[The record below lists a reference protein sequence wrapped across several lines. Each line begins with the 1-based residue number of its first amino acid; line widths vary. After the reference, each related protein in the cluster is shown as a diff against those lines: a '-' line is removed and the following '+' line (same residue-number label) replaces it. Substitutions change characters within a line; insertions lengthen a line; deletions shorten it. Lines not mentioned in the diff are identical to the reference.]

1 MKCKSSVF
9 LLIVVFLAYTANAQQ
24 IVSVEDVIKLALEK
38 NYDVQIARNV
48 SEAANTDD
56 RYAFGA
62 FLPQINAVGATVWN
76 SNDQD
81 LRFLDDSRNIK
92 GKAEGNISNASAQLS
107 WTLFDG
113 TRMFATRERI
123 ATIASQGEILV
134 RDQMVNTI
142 ASAATNYYDIV
153 RQKQQLKAI
162 EEQMSV
168 SEERVKLAERKLE
181 VGTGA
186 KPELLQAKVDYNA
199 QRTQVLQQQALILQL
214 KDQLN
219 ALVGLQLPSLYEV
232 ADTIIIDLN
241 LRQEELSNNI
251 ENTNFALQGTR
262 AEMRISNL
270 SLKERRA
277 ELSPFVDFNAAYNY
291 SRTDNTRL
299 LNPFG
304 TVYNR
309 SNGYSYG
316 LSVNMPILTGFNQ
329 RRLIQQAKINII
341 RQQLLYQQQKV
352 NVNIGLQNAFVN
364 YDNAKKIL
372 LVEEENILLAREN
385 VSIALETFK
394 RGATTFVELRT
405 AQQSLAEAYT
415 RLINAR
421 YLAKA
426 AEIELLRLN
435 GGLLPGVSPGQ

>member
-1 MKCKSSVF
+1 MKCRLFGILPIIIF
-9 LLIVVFLAYTANAQQ
+9 LYNTANAQEK
-24 IVSVEDVIKLALEK
+24 VSIEQVVALALEK
-38 NYDVQIARNV
+38 NYDVHLARNV
-48 SEAANTDD
+48 AEAAETDN

-62 FLPQINAVGATVWN
+62 FLPQINAVGTTVWN
-76 SNDQD
+76 SNDQE
-81 LRFLDDSRNIK
+81 LRFLDESRNIK
-92 GKAEGNISNASAQLS
+92 GRAEGYNITASAQLT

-113 TRMFATRERI
+113 TRMFATRERVAAI
-123 ATIASQGEILV
+123 AAQGELV
-134 RDQMVNTI
+134 VKDQMVNTI
-142 ASAATNYYDIV
+142 ASIASNYYDIV

-168 SEERVKLAERKLE
+168 SQERVKLAERKLE

-219 ALVGLQLPSLYEV
+219 ALVGLQLPPLYEV
-232 ADTIIIDLN
+232 SDTIIMNLD
-241 LRQEELSNNI
+241 LRQEELASNI
-251 ENTNFALQGTR
+251 ENTNFALQATR
-262 AEMRISNL
+262 SEIGISNL
-270 SLKERRA
+270 SLRERRA
-277 ELSPFVDFNAAYNY
+277 ELLPFLDFNAAYNY
-291 SRTDNTRL
+291 SRIDNTRL

-304 TVYNR
+304 TAFNK
-309 SNGYSYG
+309 SNGYNYG
-316 LSVNMPILTGFNQ
+316 FTVNMPILTGFNQ
-329 RRLIQQAKINII
+329 RRLIQQAKIVAS
-341 RQQLLYQQQKV
+341 RQQLLYDQQKI
-352 NVNIGLQNAFVN
+352 NVSVGLQNAYVN

-372 LVEEENILLAREN
+372 AIEEENIFFAKEN

-421 YLAKA
+421 YLAKV

-435 GGLLPGVSPGQ
+435 GGLLK